1 MAAQS
6 SGPDHYPSPN
16 PYERSANMDEPPTV
30 PAPEDQSAVVEVVQR
45 ANRFSREFLAT
56 MIALVTTAFG
66 VVVALAWNTAL
77 SNALEQL
84 SKVYQIAGLFTYAV
98 IVTIVAVLTV
108 MALGRLAARIGAD
121 PIEFKYPGTS
131 SQQKKGGSGG

>member
-1 MAAQS
+1 
-6 SGPDHYPSPN
+6 
-16 PYERSANMDEPPTV
+16 MDEPPTV
-30 PAPEDQSAVVEVVQR
+30 PAPEDQSAVVEVVHR

-108 MALGRLAARIGAD
+108 MALGRLATRIGAE
-121 PIEFKYPGTS
+121 PIEFKYPAPG
-131 SQQKKGGSGG
+131 QPKKD